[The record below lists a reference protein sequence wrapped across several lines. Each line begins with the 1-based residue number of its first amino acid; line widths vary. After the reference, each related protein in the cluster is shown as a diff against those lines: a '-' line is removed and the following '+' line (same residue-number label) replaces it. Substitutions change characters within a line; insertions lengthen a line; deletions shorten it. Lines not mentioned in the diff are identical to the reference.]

1 MNILLLIAHGSR
13 NKTANDEIMQLAQR
27 VQQLDDDRFAAVVP
41 AFLEFAEPDIVS
53 GIEECVARGA
63 SRITVLP
70 YFLAAG
76 NHVARDIPAVLDL
89 ARKAHPGLDIEQTTH
104 LGSAESMAHTILAC
118 AK

>member
-13 NKTANDEIMQLAQR
+13 NQAANDEIKQLAQR
-27 VQQLDDDRFAAVVP
+27 VQQLGDDRFAAVVP

-53 GIEECVARGA
+53 GIEECVALGA
-63 SRITVLP
+63 SRISVLP

-89 ARKAHPGLDIEQTTH
+89 ARKAHPDVNIEQTPH
-104 LGSAESMAHTILAC
+104 LGSAETMARTILAC
-118 AK
+118 VE